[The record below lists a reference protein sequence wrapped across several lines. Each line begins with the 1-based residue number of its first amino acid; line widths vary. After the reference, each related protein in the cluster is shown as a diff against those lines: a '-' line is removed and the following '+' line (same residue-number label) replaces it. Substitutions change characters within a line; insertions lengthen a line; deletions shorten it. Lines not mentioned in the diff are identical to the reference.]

1 MTSMPLP
8 TFGGHKSFSS
18 TVPAAVGCTL
28 GSEVE
33 GAGAVAVA
41 VAVAKEGMAAHL
53 GHVHDHFDF
62 DKSSRSFSGIGGDD
76 LRGAGGQLGANS

>member
-1 MTSMPLP
+1 MPLP

-18 TVPAAVGCTL
+18 TVPAAVGCTF

-41 VAVAKEGMAAHL
+41 EEGAAAHL

-62 DKSSRSFSGIGGDD
+62 DKSSRSFGGIGGDD